1 MLCRPQNLHSDLI
14 VHAGSGENGQLNGSQ
29 RKTKLISLAGGQNVA
44 LEVKTIP
51 FNDTL
56 TVCTCR

>member
-1 MLCRPQNLHSDLI
+1 MLFRPQNLPSDLI
-14 VHAGSGENGQLNGSQ
+14 VHAGSWENSQLNGRQ

-44 LEVKTIP
+44 LEVKKIP

-56 TVCTCR
+56 TLCTCR